1 MLPQLM
7 NIKECSERLRIPV
20 GTLRNWC
27 SQKRIPYLKVN
38 GRCLFDPR
46 EIEKWLEG
54 SMIREEDLSNYR
66 FSHRRSR
73 GAQPAT
79 KG

>member
-1 MLPQLM
+1 M

-27 SQKRIPYLKVN
+27 SQRRIPFLKVN

-46 EIEKWLEG
+46 EIERWLEG
-54 SMIREEDLSNYR
+54 SMIREEDIPNYSL
-66 FSHRRSR
+66 SHRRSKVNPL
-73 GAQPAT
+73 AI